1 MALFSETIRDLKALY
16 IHQLRLML
24 SSERHLMEALPEMEQ
39 AAADPELSS
48 ALHFHQGQTQ
58 LHAFHL
64 EQILREL
71 AGDDVDKRCAVTTG
85 LISAARD
92 IIKNTGEGPVRDAG
106 IIASAQCV
114 EHYEIGFYGTLRN
127 WARMLGF
134 TSHAVI
140 FDTTLQEERQSDL
153 LLTTI
158 SERLNSL
165 ASSASIAA

>member
-48 ALHFHQGQTQ
+48 ALHVHQGQTQ

-71 AGDDVDKRCAVTTG
+71 VGDDVDKKCAVTTA
-85 LISAARD
+85 LISAAKD
-92 IIKNTGEGPVRDAG
+92 IIKNTGEGPLRDAG

-114 EHYEIGFYGTLRN
+114 EHFEMASYGVLRN

-134 TSHAVI
+134 TNHAVL
-140 FDTTLQEERQSDL
+140 FDTTLQEERQADL
-153 LLTTI
+153 LLTTN

-165 ASSASIAA
+165 ACASIAA

>member
-48 ALHFHQGQTQ
+48 ALHFHQRQTQ

-71 AGDDVDKRCAVTTG
+71 AGDDVDKKCAVTTA
-85 LISAARD
+85 LISAAKD
-92 IIKNTGEGPVRDAG
+92 IIKNTGEGPLRDAG

-114 EHYEIGFYGTLRN
+114 EHYEMASYGTLRN
-127 WARMLGF
+127 WARMLGL
-134 TSHAVI
+134 TNHAVL
-140 FDTTLQEERQSDL
+140 FDTTLQEERQADL

-165 ASSASIAA
+165 ACASIAA